1 MTGSSP
7 SLAAALAALVV
18 CVVVDSYL
26 GATAHFLVPS
36 LMLLALL
43 LVGVAAHGALRR
55 THTPQSG
62 RPEGDP
68 PIPTGTT
75 PGR

>member
-1 MTGSSP
+1 MTRQSL
-7 SLAAALAALVV
+7 SLAVALIALVA

-26 GATAHFLVPS
+26 GAAAYLLVPS

-43 LVGVAAHGALRR
+43 LVGAAAHGALRR
-55 THTPQSG
+55 ARTPQPR
-62 RPEGDP
+62 RPEADP
-68 PIPTGTT
+68 LLPTGGT